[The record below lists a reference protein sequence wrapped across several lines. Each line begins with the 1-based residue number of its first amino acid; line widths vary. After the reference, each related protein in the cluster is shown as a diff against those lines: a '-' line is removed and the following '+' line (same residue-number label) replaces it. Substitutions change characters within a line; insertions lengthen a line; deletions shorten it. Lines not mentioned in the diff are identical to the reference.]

1 MPRQNAP
8 VYSLNGGEVGP
19 SALARFDLQRLQF
32 AAERMEN
39 LFPEVI
45 GQMSFRPGL
54 EMLDE
59 SLPNTVMVPFVVD
72 SETQYMLM
80 FSNNRMR
87 VMQNGRLLRREAV
100 DTVIQSGDFS
110 SFTGWTDVS
119 TGTATAFATNDVL
132 VLDGEPTSE
141 AIARQQ
147 VQVPIGFR
155 PIEHALDIRVNR
167 GTVILN
173 VGTSAGGSDL
183 INGAALGPG
192 RHSIAFTPNAANFWI
207 DLSNP
212 ENRSTIV
219 NSCTID
225 EAGILSVV
233 HPWSGQDL
241 RNIRY
246 DQSRDILFVGVE
258 GFQQRQIERRGDT
271 SWSIVQYQVDDG
283 PFRVEDPTTVT
294 VTPEVL
300 QGNGTLT
307 ASAPLFSSSDIGSL
321 FRLIH
326 DQQNVTSTFSGASQT
341 TDNIRVT
348 GVGAGSRTFTVII
361 NADQNWNGTIDLEI
375 SVGEPG
381 NWTTDRSF
389 TGSTNINIANNLDNQ
404 IVFFRLNVSS
414 YTAGTATVELQY
426 AGGSTTGICRIT
438 GVASATVANMEVLQP
453 FGSATPTTQWDRSEW
468 SERFGWPNTVA
479 FHDGRLWWGRGDT
492 VFGSISDRFFSFDDT
507 QVGDSGPVVRTVNA
521 ETARGIVWLQSLQRL
536 VVGTDISEISIRA
549 SSFDEPLTANAFVPR
564 KASTRGCANIAP
576 VEIDKNAVFV
586 QRSGS
591 RVFELAL
598 ESGVVD
604 YASRDLTELHTRVCE
619 PGIRSIAVQRQPDTR
634 IWFVL
639 NDGTARV
646 LTYEPTENVV
656 AWSRVTTNGVIEDV
670 EVLPSTIEDEVYL
683 SVARTFNND
692 TVYEFQRLA
701 RSTNANGGTLNR
713 MADSFVHISND
724 TPSATIDGLDHL
736 EGQQVIAWA
745 DGQAIHDQSN
755 MATVSGGAIPN
766 TTPYSEVTV
775 GLPYTGNWKS
785 TKLAYGAAL
794 GTPLNQYKKV
804 DHLGLFMVDTAPDG
818 VRIGRDT
825 NNLTGLNRFGA
836 DGQIIPDG
844 AVVSEYDV
852 DMQQFNGDWRTD
864 SRVCIQAQAPYP
876 VHVAAMVVGMKTNDR
891 G

>member
-100 DTVIQSGDFS
+100 STTIQNGDFS

-119 TGTATAFATNDVL
+119 TGTASATAFNGALILTGAPASTAT
-132 VLDGEPTSE
+132 
-141 AIARQQ
+141 ARQQ
-147 VQVPIGFR
+147 VSVAPADQQT
-155 PIEHALDIRVNR
+155 EHALDIRITR
-167 GTVILN
+167 GDLTLN
-173 VGTSAGGSDL
+173 VGTTAGGSDL
-183 INGAALGPG
+183 INNQSLGEG
-192 RHSIAFTPNAANFWI
+192 RHSIAFTPGAANFWI
-207 DLSNP
+207 DLSGP
-212 ENRSTIV
+212 ENRNAAVTDCLI
-219 NSCTID
+219 
-225 EAGILSVV
+225 EPAGLLTVV
-233 HPWSGQDL
+233 HPWSGQDI
-241 RNIRY
+241 RNLRY
-246 DQSRDILFVGVE
+246 DQSRDILFAGVT

-271 SWSIVQYQVDDG
+271 SWSIVRYQVDDG
-283 PFRVEDPTTVT
+283 PFRVEDPTTTT
-294 VTPEVL
+294 VTPSVST
-300 QGNGTLT
+300 GNGTLT
-307 ASAPLFSSSDIGSL
+307 ASEPLFSTADVGSL

-326 DQQNVTSTFSGASQT
+326 DQQNVTTTFSGVGQT
-341 TDNIRVT
+341 SENIRVT
-348 GVGAGSRTFTVII
+348 GVGATARTFTVVI
-361 NADQNWNGTIDLEI
+361 NTSNDWNGTIELESSI
-375 SVGEPG
+375 AEPG
-381 NWTTDRSF
+381 NWTSEQTY
-389 TGSTNINIANNLDNQ
+389 TGSTTTNVSNNLDNQ
-404 IVFFRLNVSS
+404 IVFFRLNVTA
-414 YTAGTATVELQY
+414 YTAGTASVELRY
-426 AGGSTTGICRIT
+426 AGGSTTGICRVT
-438 GVASATVANMEVLQP
+438 SFTSSTVVGMEVLQF
-453 FGSATPTTQWDRSEW
+453 FGSTTPTTQWDRSEW
-468 SERFGWPNTVA
+468 SERFGWPDTVA

-492 VFGSISDRFFSFDDT
+492 VFGSVSDRFFSFDDT

-736 EGQQVIAWA
+736 EGQQVIVWA

-844 AVVSEYDV
+844 AVLSEYDV

>member
-54 EMLDE
+54 ERLDD
-59 SLPNTVMVPFVVD
+59 SLANTVMIPFVVD
-72 SETQYMLM
+72 SDTRYMLAL
-80 FSNNRMR
+80 SDGQLR
-87 VMQNGRLLRREAV
+87 VMQNGRLVRRESVATQV
-100 DTVIQSGDFS
+100 QNGDFN
-110 SFTGWTDVS
+110 SFTGWSNQS
-119 TGTATAFATNDVL
+119 TGTATAGVDAGNL
-132 VLDGEPTSE
+132 VLEGAPASE
-141 AIARQQ
+141 AVARQQ
-147 VQVPIGFR
+147 VSVSVGDQQT
-155 PIEHALDIRVNR
+155 EHGLDIVVNR
-167 GTVILN
+167 GLVTLN
-173 VGTSAGGSDL
+173 VGTTAGGTDL
-183 INGAALGPG
+183 ISSQVLRPG
-192 RHSIAFTPNAANFWI
+192 QHSIAFVPGASSFWI
-207 DLSNP
+207 DLLTP
-212 ENRSTIV
+212 ENRTVVLS
-219 NSCTID
+219 SC
-225 EAGILSVV
+225 EVSPAGVLSISQ
-233 HPWSGQDL
+233 PWTSENL
-241 RNIRY
+241 RGISH
-246 DQSRDILFVGVE
+246 DQSRDILFLGID
-258 GFQQRQIERRGDT
+258 GLQQRQIERRGDT
-271 SWSIVQYQVDDG
+271 SWSVVRYQVDDG
-283 PFRVEDPTTVT
+283 PFRVEDPTTTTIQPSVT
-294 VTPEVL
+294 D
-300 QGNGTLT
+300 GNGTLT
-307 ASAPLFSSSDIGSL
+307 ASRPLFDNSDIGSL
-321 FRLIH
+321 LRLIH
-326 DQQNVTSTFSGASQT
+326 NEQNVSSTFSGANQT
-341 TDNIRVT
+341 TENIRVT
-348 GVGAGSRTFTVII
+348 GVGSTSRTFTVVV
-361 NADQNWNGTIDLEI
+361 NTSQDWNGTIDLESSI
-375 SVGEPG
+375 AEPG
-381 NWTTDRSF
+381 SWTTQRTF
-389 TGSTNINIANNLDNQ
+389 TGTETASITNNLDNQ
-404 IVFFRLNVSS
+404 IVFFRLNVSA
-414 YTAGTATVELQY
+414 YTAGTATVELRY
-426 AGGSTTGICRIT
+426 AGGSTTGVCRILRVLSPT
-438 GVASATVANMEVLQP
+438 SATMEVLQF
-453 FGSATPTTQWDRSEW
+453 FGSTNPTTQWDRGEW
-468 SERFGWPNTVA
+468 SARFGWPNTVA
-479 FHDGRLWWGRGDT
+479 FHDGRIWWGRGDT

-736 EGQQVIAWA
+736 EGQQVIVWA

-818 VRIGRDT
+818 VRIGRDA

-844 AVVSEYDV
+844 AVLSEYDV